1 MPNFLLLTDVFC
13 PWCYGFG
20 RVMRRLAADH
30 PGWPVRVLC
39 GALMDEPSTLA
50 DLAAE
55 SPHIRDFFTRLTA
68 TTGQPVGQ
76 AFLDRLHPVRGR
88 LVRLYSPAVAAPLAA
103 LKSLDPEHAL
113 DHMEA
118 FQAALYDRG
127 LDLLNPDVQ
136 RGLAEGFGLAP
147 AAFAAALAD
156 PCLPDRVQADM
167 DESAAIMGEFVLYP
181 TLYLE
186 DGSSRRL
193 LARGFAP
200 YEQVAA
206 RLADLAASSGLVP
219 GSVSGPACSLD
230 GHCEG

>member
-1 MPNFLLLTDVFC
+1 MPSFLLLTDVFC

-30 PGWPVRVLC
+30 PHWPVRVLC

-50 DLAAE
+50 DLLDE

-68 TTGQPVGQ
+68 TTGQPIGQ
-76 AFLDRLHPVRGR
+76 AFLDRLDPVKGR

-103 LKSLDPEHAL
+103 LKSLDPAHAL
-113 DHMEA
+113 EHMEA

-127 LDLLNPDVQ
+127 LDVLNPDVQ
-136 RGLAEGFGLAP
+136 RDVAVALGVAP

-156 PCLPDRVQADM
+156 PGLPDRVQADM
-167 DESAAIMGEFVLYP
+167 DEATAIMGEFALYP

-186 DGSSRRL
+186 EGSSRRL

-206 RLADLAASSGLVP
+206 KVAGLATAPDPDPVL
-219 GSVSGPACSLD
+219 GPVCSLD
-230 GHCEG
+230 GHCEGQG